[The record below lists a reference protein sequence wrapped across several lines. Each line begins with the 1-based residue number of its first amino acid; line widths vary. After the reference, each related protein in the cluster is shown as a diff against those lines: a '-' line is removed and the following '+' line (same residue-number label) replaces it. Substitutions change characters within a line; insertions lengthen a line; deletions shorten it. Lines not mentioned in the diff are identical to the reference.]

1 MILSQ
6 GLSYCYRT
14 VNVTGVMNV
23 FLFTC
28 LVADVGCWLSP
39 ELGWSAR
46 TPTTDFCCWPGFPQR
61 GNWIPTVLGQRAD
74 SLGNHAAHTCH
85 VLFTRSESLKL
96 HIFKD
101 RGIILQLL
109 KEGLLVHPNYL
120 HSSHVQNIVTYFYN
134 TSSHL

>member
-1 MILSQ
+1 MILSR

-61 GNWIPTVLGQRAD
+61 GNWIPT
-74 SLGNHAAHTCH
+74 
-85 VLFTRSESLKL
+85 ESWGKGPTALE
-96 HIFKD
+96 IM
-101 RGIILQLL
+101 QLTPAMFC
-109 KEGLLVHPNYL
+109 LLEV
-120 HSSHVQNIVTYFYN
+120 SH
-134 TSSHL
+134 